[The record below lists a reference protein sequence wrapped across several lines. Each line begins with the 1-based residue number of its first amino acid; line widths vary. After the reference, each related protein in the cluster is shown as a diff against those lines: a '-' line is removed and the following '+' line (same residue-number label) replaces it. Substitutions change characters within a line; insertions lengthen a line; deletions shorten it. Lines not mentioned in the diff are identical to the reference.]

1 MKQLKYV
8 RHFIDNAPSY
18 NYSPYVPKISGFNI
32 PANTSI
38 VAASGTR
45 DSFFHA
51 FLYLVRPAYK
61 NADWAQKNAFVQELK
76 AEFGLL
82 CQEEFM
88 LKLTN
93 SFNINIGVYSRKG
106 LVEHKCVFDYITI
119 FLYFDDLG
127 RYSPM
132 LINEQ
137 PFRYHL

>member
-1 MKQLKYV
+1 MMKQLKYV
-8 RHFIDNAPSY
+8 RHNIDNAPSY
-18 NYSPYVPKISGFNI
+18 KYSPYVPKISGFNI
-32 PANTSI
+32 PANTTI
-38 VAASGTR
+38 VPVSGTR

-51 FLYLVRPAYK
+51 FLYLVHPAYK
-61 NADWAQKNAFVQELK
+61 NADWEQKTALVQELK
-76 AEFGLL
+76 AVFGLPF
-82 CQEEFM
+82 QDDFM

-119 FLYFDDLG
+119 FLYVDDQG

-137 PFRYHL
+137 PYHL